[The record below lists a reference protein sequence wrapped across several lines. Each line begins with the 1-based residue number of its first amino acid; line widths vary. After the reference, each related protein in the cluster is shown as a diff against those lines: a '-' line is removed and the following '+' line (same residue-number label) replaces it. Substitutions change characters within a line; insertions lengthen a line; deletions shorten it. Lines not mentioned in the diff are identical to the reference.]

1 MVVVNSVRRHELNG
15 CPSCTHART
24 CVHQKCHREHIK
36 FAKIEAS
43 INKSWPMFGAPPSP
57 SLIGTNLIIWQVE
70 FHPHSKSHYEYVR
83 TPNVD

>member
-1 MVVVNSVRRHELNG
+1 MVVVVNSVRRHELNG

-43 INKSWPMFGAPPSP
+43 INKS
-57 SLIGTNLIIWQVE
+57 
-70 FHPHSKSHYEYVR
+70 
-83 TPNVD
+83 